1 MNTEQKRQW
10 LTALYP
16 QSKSWADKV
25 KIMPESQVTAIFLK
39 KVSQPQRKAS

>member
-16 QSKSWADKV
+16 NSKTWADKV
-25 KIMPESQVTAIFLK
+25 KKMPDSQVTAIYLK